1 MDMAEKTEHD
11 TPAMVDILEALNS
24 SDPVSIPLLYRLSD
38 LTPVELGEFCSGW
51 ATIDTDRR
59 RVIVRHLADITEDN
73 FHVDFSGVFEHC
85 LEDIAPEVRKASLD
99 GLWDSDKV
107 SLIGRII
114 DLMESD
120 PDIEVRALAAATL
133 GHYVLLG
140 EWRQI
145 PGGAVEPVVES
156 LLKKIEGEQTFDTVK
171 HAALE
176 SVAASGHPRIE
187 SLIRDAYDS
196 AELEAQKSA
205 LFAMG
210 RSAETLW
217 IDIVIDEMSSPIV
230 EMRLEAA
237 RAAGEIGDKKAVPE
251 VIELT
256 SDEDLEVR
264 LVAVSALGR
273 IGGDIPRRFLEDI
286 IADPDTK
293 DLHEVASEA
302 LEEVD
307 WLGGAIDLSPSDL

>member
-1 MDMAEKTEHD
+1 MAEKTEHD
-11 TPAMVDILEALNS
+11 APVMVDILEALNS

-38 LTPVELGEFCSGW
+38 LTPAELGEFCCGW
-51 ATIDTDRR
+51 ATIDAERR
-59 RVIVRHLADITEDN
+59 RVIVRHLADIIEEN
-73 FHVDFSGVFEHC
+73 FHVDFTGVFEHC

-107 SLIGRII
+107 TLIRPII

-120 PDIEVRALAAATL
+120 PDNEVRALAAATL
-133 GHYVLLG
+133 GHYILLG
-140 EWRQI
+140 EWGQI
-145 PGGAVEPVVES
+145 RAGAVEPVVES
-156 LLKKIEGEQTFDTVK
+156 LLKQIDDEQTADIVK
-171 HAALE
+171 YAALE

-187 SLIRDAYDS
+187 SLIHDAYDS
-196 AELEAQKSA
+196 ADLEAQKSA

-210 RSAETLW
+210 RSAETRW
-217 IDIVIDEMSSPIV
+217 INTVIDEMSSPIV

-237 RAAGEIGDKKAVPE
+237 RAAGEIGDKSAVPE

-264 LVAVSALGR
+264 LIAVTALGR
-273 IGGDIPRRFLEDI
+273 LGGHIPRRFLEDI
-286 IADPDTK
+286 IADPDRIE
-293 DLHEVASEA
+293 LHEVASEA

-307 WLGGAIDLSPSDL
+307 WLGGAIDL

>member
-1 MDMAEKTEHD
+1 MAEKTEHD
-11 TPAMVDILEALNS
+11 EPVIVDILEALKTS
-24 SDPVSIPLLYRLSD
+24 EPVSIPLLYRLSD
-38 LTPVELGEFCSGW
+38 LTKVELGEFCSVW

-59 RVIVRHLADITEDN
+59 RVIVRHLADITEEN
-73 FHVDFSGVFEHC
+73 FQVDFSGVFEHC

-107 SLIGRII
+107 SLIRRII

-120 PDIEVRALAAATL
+120 PDNEVRALAAATL

-145 PGGAVEPVVES
+145 SVGAVEPVVES
-156 LLKKIEGEQTFDTVK
+156 LLKQIEDEQTDGTVK
-171 HAALE
+171 NAALE
-176 SVAASGHPRIE
+176 SVAASGHPRIK

-196 AELEAQKSA
+196 AELHAQKSA

-210 RSAETLW
+210 QSAETHW
-217 IDIVIDEMSSPIV
+217 INIVIDEMSSPILD
-230 EMRLEAA
+230 MRLEAA
-237 RAAGEIGDKKAVPE
+237 RAAGEIGDKSAVPE

-264 LVAVSALGR
+264 LVAVAALGR
-273 IGGDIPRRFLEDI
+273 LGGEIPRRFLEDI
-286 IADPDTK
+286 IADPDMNE
-293 DLHEVASEA
+293 LHEVATEA
-302 LEEVD
+302 LEDAD
-307 WLGGAIDLSPSDL
+307 WLGGAIDL

>member
-1 MDMAEKTEHD
+1 MT
-11 TPAMVDILEALNS
+11 DILEALKTS
-24 SDPVSIPLLYRLSD
+24 EPVSIPLLYRLSD
-38 LTPVELGEFCSGW
+38 LNSTELGEFCSEW
-51 ATIDTDRR
+51 ATIDDERR
-59 RVIVRHLADITEDN
+59 RVIVRHLADITEEN

-85 LEDIAPEVRKASLD
+85 LGDNSPEVRKASLD
-99 GLWDSDKV
+99 GLWDNDSV
-107 SLIGRII
+107 SLIRQII
-114 DLMESD
+114 DVMEED
-120 PDIEVRALAAATL
+120 PDHEVRVLAAATL

-145 PGGAVEPVVES
+145 PASAVDPVVES
-156 LLKKIEGEQTFDTVK
+156 LLRQIDDKQTIDAIK

-187 SLIRDAYDS
+187 SLIFDAYDS
-196 AELEAQKSA
+196 AYLDAQKSA

-210 RSAETLW
+210 RNADSRW
-217 IDIVIDEMSSPIV
+217 INIVVDEMSSPIA
-230 EMRLEAA
+230 EMRLEAV
-237 RAAGEIGDKKAVPE
+237 RAAGEIGDEMAVPE

-273 IGGDIPRRFLEDI
+273 LGGDLPRRFLEDI
-286 IADPDTK
+286 AVDPDRK
-293 DLHEVASEA
+293 ELHEVATEA

-307 WLGGAIDLSPSDL
+307 WLGGGIDLSRADL